1 MNLFGKRSKCT
12 YLFFLLLLL
21 IPSNALA
28 ATETPAIDTGDTT
41 WVLIATA
48 LVLFMHVPGLAL
60 FYGGLVS
67 ERNVVSTMMH
77 SFVSLLIVSIVWVLW
92 GYTLSYG
99 TDLGGGLIGGLDYL
113 GFKDVGGEAA
123 LGSLTIPHYLF
134 AMLQIVYA
142 AITVAIISGGIAGRI
157 SFKAWV
163 VFAAVWPTLIYAP
176 MAHWVWG
183 GGWLFQMGEL
193 DFAGG
198 TVVHI
203 LSGVGA
209 LVAALMIGP
218 RRGYLEEE
226 QRPHNIVLFLF
237 GAATLWFGWFGFN
250 GGSAL
255 ASGGIT
261 SLAFITTHTAGAAAG
276 LSWLIIEWSLR
287 KRPTLIGTATG
298 AIAGLVA
305 ITPGAGFVTVP
316 SALIIGLLAAPVC
329 YFSIHFLK
337 ARLKY
342 DDTLDAFGVHGMAG
356 IWGAIATGLFA
367 TKSVNPA
374 GNNGLFYGN
383 PEQLLHQL
391 TGVGTAVLLSGIGT
405 FVILKVM
412 GMFMQLRVSEEEEMM
427 GLDLSFHEEPAYNN
441 ENLEKV
447 DEHKNI
453 SGM

>member
-1 MNLFGKRSKCT
+1 MIHLLKGKRAVFIS
-12 YLFFLLLLL
+12 
-21 IPSNALA
+21 ALA
-28 ATETPAIDTGDTT
+28 FIMIFPGNAFAAETAPKIDTGDTT

-77 SFVSLLIVSIVWVLW
+77 SFVSLLIVSVIWVLW
-92 GYTLSYG
+92 GYSLSYG
-99 TDLGGGLIGGLDYL
+99 TDIGGFIGGLDYL
-113 GFKDVGGEAA
+113 GFKGVGGEAA
-123 LGSLTIPHYLF
+123 LGTLTIPHYLF
-134 AMLQIVYA
+134 ALLQIVYA

-157 SFKAWV
+157 TFSAWV
-163 VFAAVWPTLIYAP
+163 IFAVLWPTLVYAP

-209 LVAALMIGP
+209 LVAALIIGP
-218 RRGYLEEE
+218 RQGYPYHEH
-226 QRPHNIVLFLF
+226 RPHNIVLFLL
-237 GAATLWFGWFGFN
+237 GAGTLWFGWFGFN

-255 ASGGIT
+255 ASGTIT
-261 SLAFITTHTAGAAAG
+261 TLAFATTHTAGAAAG
-276 LSWLIIEWSLR
+276 IGWLIIEWRLR

-305 ITPGAGFVTVP
+305 ITPAAGYVTIL
-316 SALIIGLLAAPVC
+316 SALIIGLVAAPVC
-329 YFSIHFLK
+329 YFSINFLK

-367 TKSVNPA
+367 TKEVNSA

-391 TGVGTAVLLSGIGT
+391 TGVAAAVALAVIGT
-405 FVILKVM
+405 FVVLKVI
-412 GMFMQLRVSEEEEMM
+412 GLFVPLRVSKEEELI
-427 GLDLSFHEEPAYNN
+427 GLDVSFHEEPAYHT
-441 ENLEKV
+441 ENQSA
-447 DEHKNI
+447 NRSI
-453 SGM
+453 SGL